1 MVRPNRKANHP
12 GNLGESGGRM
22 ELSLSMWMAVWS
34 FLKLAVFQ
42 NMKGWSRVGEFFMI
56 SVFQKQRAQV

>member
-1 MVRPNRKANHP
+1 MD
-12 GNLGESGGRM
+12 
-22 ELSLSMWMAVWS
+22 LSLSMWTAMWS